1 FTKTLAM
8 EIQYIGQWGFG
19 LFGERDTNAPVI
31 AADPAH
37 PGFFYFQNQPKVNPS
52 LGTTARPDNRFT
64 AIRTNENSRTSHY
77 NGLLVSAIAAS
88 SSACQGWSPTFMAGE
103 LGPFGTTFLSPAY
116 ASGLGAF
123 DALSGEVVVFP
134 FLNGNM
140 GRDAG
145 MGAPF
150 YKIDLSLHKGFKI

>member
-1 FTKTLAM
+1 M

-77 NGLLVSAIAAS
+77 NGLLVSATKRFS
-88 SSACQGWSPTFMAGE
+88 NHVQFNTSYTWSH
-103 LGPFGTTFLSPAY
+103 
-116 ASGLGAF
+116 
-123 DALSGEVVVFP
+123 ALTSGEDFFGLSEP
-134 FLNGNM
+134 GDPRNPQENESTQ
-140 GRDAG
+140 
-145 MGAPF
+145 APRC
-150 YKIDLSLHKGFKI
+150 